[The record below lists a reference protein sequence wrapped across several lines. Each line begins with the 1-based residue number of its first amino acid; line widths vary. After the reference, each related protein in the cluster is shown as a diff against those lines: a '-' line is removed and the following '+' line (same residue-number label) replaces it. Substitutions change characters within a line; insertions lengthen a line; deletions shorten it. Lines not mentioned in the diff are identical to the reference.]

1 MESPDTE
8 GIVNQAFERALDN
21 NEREVDSRTD
31 QGNFLFYFFNCVAPV
46 DKELGCG
53 EQLIVFLRGVPIF
66 VNYQERKIE
75 KMKYIFGLWRD
86 YEFDYDKFGTYKVIE
101 NCA

>member
-31 QGNFLFYFFNCVAPV
+31 QGNFLFF
-46 DKELGCG
+46 
-53 EQLIVFLRGVPIF
+53 IISR
-66 VNYQERKIE
+66 
-75 KMKYIFGLWRD
+75 
-86 YEFDYDKFGTYKVIE
+86 
-101 NCA
+101 